1 MFEWEYALKIW
12 GSNLEVSRQSDVEV
26 LFSQFTGL
34 YSMILAL
41 LQSNIAQ
48 YSVQAL
54 SIDSIFVLHNRR
66 DGE

>member
-41 LQSNIAQ
+41 PQSNIAQ